1 MHKLLLLF
9 ILLGSTSAFGQF
21 NIGVQG
27 AYQIINAVSTLG
39 REAVSAAEFKKF
51 KKDQQAHEAE
61 YMTAIQ
67 VADSLFLKQKYAEAT
82 EQYNVALRFRN
93 EEYAINQIARC
104 NTELARVTL
113 QKYEAL
119 LDTADAAYK
128 QLNYTSA
135 IKYYSAALEIRD
147 EEYPRAKIDLSRTRL
162 ERWKTVH
169 ISSLLISDSSVNELS
184 SQAYCTDSYS
194 NFIPQ
199 GKYPTINQYYM
210 DGIAIPDSTHL
221 IIYSEPN
228 FKGKILLDI
237 VGPAIIS
244 NSSKMNEPTSQE
256 IQSKAFKGSLQRIFP
271 QSVRSWSA
279 TNMHEW
285 AKGSME
291 IRREGGE

>member
-1 MHKLLLLF
+1 MYKGLLLF
-9 ILLGSTSAFGQF
+9 ILLGSSAAFGQF

-39 REAVSAAEFKKF
+39 REAVNAAEYKKF
-51 KKDQQAHEAE
+51 KKEQQAHEAE

-67 VADSLFLKQKYAEAT
+67 VADSLFIREKYAEAS
-82 EQYNVALRFRN
+82 EQYTVALRFRN

-104 NTELARVTL
+104 NAESARITL
-113 QKYEAL
+113 RKYEAL
-119 LDTADAAYK
+119 LDTADEAYT
-128 QLNYTSA
+128 QLNYISA

-147 EEYPRAKIDLSRTRL
+147 EEYPRAKIDLARTRL

-169 ISSLLISDSSVNELS
+169 VSSLLISDSSISELS
-184 SQAYCTDSYS
+184 SQAYSTDPYS

-199 GKYPTINQYYM
+199 GKYPAINQYYM
-210 DGIAIPDSTHL
+210 DGIAIPDSTRL

-237 VGPAIIS
+237 IGPAIIS
-244 NSSKMNEPTSQE
+244 NSSKKNDPISRE
-256 IQSKAFKGSLQRIFP
+256 IQSKTFKGALQRIFP
-271 QSVRSWSA
+271 QSVRSWSSSD
-279 TNMHEW
+279 MHAW

-291 IRREGGE
+291 IIVETTK

>member
-1 MHKLLLLF
+1 MRKGLLLF
-9 ILLGSTSAFGQF
+9 VLLGSSTAFGQF

-51 KKDQQAHEAE
+51 KKEQQAHEAE

-67 VADSLFLKQKYAEAT
+67 VADSLFIKEKYTEAS
-82 EQYNVALRFRN
+82 EQYSVALRFRN

-104 NTELARVTL
+104 NTESTRITL

-119 LDTADAAYK
+119 LDTADVAYT

-147 EEYPRAKIDLSRTRL
+147 EEYPRAKIDLARIRL

-169 ISSLLISDSSVNELS
+169 ISSLLISDSSINELS
-184 SQAYCTDSYS
+184 SQAYSTDSYS

-199 GKYPTINQYYM
+199 GKYPAINQYYM
-210 DGIAIPDSTHL
+210 DGIAIPDSTRL

-228 FKGKILLDI
+228 FKGKVLLDI

-244 NSSKMNEPTSQE
+244 NSSKKNDPASRE
-256 IQSKAFKGSLQRIFP
+256 IQSKTFKGALQRVFP

-279 TNMHEW
+279 SDMHEW

-291 IRREGGE
+291 IRREGVE

>member
-1 MHKLLLLF
+1 MRKALLLF
-9 ILLGSTSAFGQF
+9 VLLGSPAAFGQF

-27 AYQIINAVSTLG
+27 AYQIINAVSSLG

-51 KKDQQAHEAE
+51 KKEQQAHEAE

-67 VADSLFLKQKYAEAT
+67 VADSLFIKEKYTEAS
-82 EQYNVALRFRN
+82 EQYTVALRFRN

-104 NTELARVTL
+104 NTESARITL
-113 QKYEAL
+113 RKYEAL
-119 LDTADAAYK
+119 LDTADVAYM
-128 QLNYTSA
+128 QLNYDSA

-147 EEYPRAKIDLSRTRL
+147 EEYPRAKIDLARIRL

-169 ISSLLISDSSVNELS
+169 ISSLLISDSSINELS
-184 SQAYCTDSYS
+184 SQAYSTDSYS

-228 FKGKILLDI
+228 FKGKVLLDI

-244 NSSKMNEPTSQE
+244 NSSKKNDLASRE
-256 IQSKAFKGSLQRIFP
+256 IQSKTFKGALQRVFP

-279 TNMHEW
+279 SDMHEW

-291 IRREGGE
+291 IRREVQE

>member
-1 MHKLLLLF
+1 MYKGLLLVV
-9 ILLGSTSAFGQF
+9 LLASTTAFGQF

-39 REAVSAAEFKKF
+39 REAVNAAEFKKF
-51 KKDQQAHEAE
+51 KKEQQAHEAE

-67 VADSLFLKQKYAEAT
+67 VADSLFIREKYAEAS
-82 EQYNVALRFRN
+82 EQYTVALRFRN

-104 NTELARVTL
+104 NTESARITL
-113 QKYEAL
+113 RKYEAL
-119 LDTADAAYK
+119 LDTADEAYT
-128 QLNYTSA
+128 QLNYVSA
-135 IKYYSAALEIRD
+135 IKYYAAALEIRD
-147 EEYPRAKIDLSRTRL
+147 EEYPRAKIELARTRL

-169 ISSLLISDSSVNELS
+169 ISSLLISDSSINELS
-184 SQAYCTDSYS
+184 SQAYTTDSYS

-210 DGIAIPDSTHL
+210 DGIAVPDSTRL

-244 NSSKMNEPTSQE
+244 NSSKQNDPVSRE
-256 IQSKAFKGSLQRIFP
+256 IQSKEFKGALQRIFP
-271 QSVRSWSA
+271 HSVRSWSSSD
-279 TNMHEW
+279 MHAW

-291 IRREGGE
+291 IIVETAK